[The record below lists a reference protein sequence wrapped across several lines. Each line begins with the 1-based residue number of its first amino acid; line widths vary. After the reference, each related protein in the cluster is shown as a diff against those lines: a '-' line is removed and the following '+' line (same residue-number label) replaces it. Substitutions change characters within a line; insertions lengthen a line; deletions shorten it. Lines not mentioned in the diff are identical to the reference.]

1 MPQRG
6 VVKAPW
12 REVERPVMAARV
24 VAISAKEVAEM
35 GRGGEVRLRGRS
47 PLGKDEMLVL
57 RAGG

>member
-1 MPQRG
+1 
-6 VVKAPW
+6 
-12 REVERPVMAARV
+12 MAARV

-35 GRGGEVRLRGRS
+35 GSGGEVRLRGRS